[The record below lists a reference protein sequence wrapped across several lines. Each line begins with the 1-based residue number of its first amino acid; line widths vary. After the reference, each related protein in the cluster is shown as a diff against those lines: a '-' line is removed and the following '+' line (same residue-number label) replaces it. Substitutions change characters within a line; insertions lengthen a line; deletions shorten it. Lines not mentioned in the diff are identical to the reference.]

1 LVLLLKIINYG
12 EKRSAM
18 KRFIFVLMTMAVML
32 SGCAEGAPGALNASE
47 PPTNRGQQAL
57 LTDNAYEDYG
67 ITGEIEVYDPETYM
81 QTKYSGEVS
90 DEAARELWE
99 LLRVIEGP
107 SITLEGEQ
115 TVDGGCISG
124 RLIFTNKNTGESSIV
139 SDGILYEAPGL
150 CGGPPVIIIG
160 GRYYGDGYLDEYGVT
175 ASEKI
180 EELLI
185 KGVARE
191 ENVVER
197 KDCRPADTWADKP
210 KRLTDMNFEELEFSG
225 AANVYDRETRV
236 STEYRGDITG
246 EACREL
252 WELLGELEECE
263 PVELGENGSVGGGCF
278 DGHLMIV
285 NAVTGDEYFI
295 TDGIYYSDPM
305 LNGGPTAV
313 VVRGRFRDGSN
324 MKYYFPTYDENGVSL
339 FDKLTDVL
347 CVAIACEENVYCRV
361 QTYPAEPVIVE
372 KKDIAMI
379 LSYRNWAWG
388 YQHYGEFVDL
398 SGNVYGFN
406 FFEES
411 VGSDEEFIKLL
422 EDGHF
427 NGRFGVPTLTIGNI
441 DALWEIVDL
450 ADHVAEDAKIAEK
463 HEAYDAGQT
472 TLYAVTSEHTLV
484 EICSE
489 GDFRRIN
496 TDENALRIS
505 AICQKNNIF

>member
-1 LVLLLKIINYG
+1 MKKFILVLIALVII
-12 EKRSAM
+12 
-18 KRFIFVLMTMAVML
+18 L
-32 SGCAEGAPGALNASE
+32 SGCAEGAPAALNASK

-57 LTDNAYEDYG
+57 LTDNAFEDYG
-67 ITGEIEVYDPETYM
+67 ITGEIEVYDPETYTL
-81 QTKYSGEVS
+81 TKYSGEVS
-90 DEAARELWE
+90 GEAARELWE

-107 SITLEGEQ
+107 SITLKGEQ
-115 TVDGGCISG
+115 TVGGGDCIGGS
-124 RLIFTNKNTGESSIV
+124 LIFTNKKTGESSMV
-139 SDGILYEAPGL
+139 YDGILYEAPEL
-150 CGGPPVIIIG
+150 CGGSPVIIIG

-197 KDCRPADTWADKP
+197 KDCKPADTWADKP
-210 KRLTDMNFEELEFSG
+210 ERLTDMNFEELEFSG
-225 AANVYDRETRV
+225 AADVYDSETRF
-236 STEYRGDITG
+236 STAYRGDIAG
-246 EACREL
+246 EACKEL
-252 WELLGELEECE
+252 WKLLGELEECE
-263 PVELGENGSVGGGCF
+263 PVELGENGSVGGCF
-278 DGHLMIV
+278 DGHLMIT

-305 LNGGPTAV
+305 LCGGPTVV
-313 VVRGRFRDGSN
+313 VVRGRFRDSSN
-324 MKYYFPTYDENGVSL
+324 EKYYFPTYDENGVSL
-339 FDKLTDVL
+339 FDKLTGVL
-347 CVAIACEENVYCRV
+347 CGAIACEENVYCRV
-361 QTYPAEPVIVE
+361 QTYPTEPEVIE
-372 KKDIAMI
+372 KKDIVMVR
-379 LSYRNWAWG
+379 SYCNYAWG
-388 YQHYGEFVDL
+388 YQHYGEFVDI
-398 SGNVYGFN
+398 SGNIYGFD
-406 FFEES
+406 FSEEQ

-427 NGRFGVPTLTIGNI
+427 NGRFGEPTLTVGNI
-441 DALWEIVDL
+441 DALREIVDL

-484 EICSE
+484 EIYSE

-505 AICQKNNIF
+505 AICKKNNIF